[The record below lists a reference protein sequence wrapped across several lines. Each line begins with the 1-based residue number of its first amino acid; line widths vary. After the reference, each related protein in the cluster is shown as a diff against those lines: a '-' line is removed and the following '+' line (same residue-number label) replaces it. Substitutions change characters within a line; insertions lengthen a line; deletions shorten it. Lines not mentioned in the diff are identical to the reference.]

1 MQIQLDKNFWNTNLH
16 NRQRDNMLRYFYKT
30 LPLSFLLI
38 GIALAFRLPGIA
50 KPPIMDE
57 DCSLK
62 AVNGAWGQIIA
73 DRYFDAHPPLFYFL
87 IHLWGQVSSN
97 IVWLRLFSVLCG
109 SLACVLLYY
118 LASRLFGSRVA
129 LISYAFSVISPQLV
143 FVSQYSRPYVL
154 ALLLS
159 LLSVFAFIRI
169 MEEVRENKGVFQA
182 SIWLYL
188 AFALLSLYTFY
199 YSTFVILGIFVC
211 GIFLLKDSRASVL
224 KWLTGHIL
232 LGLGYLPWFFVQQEQ
247 MAHIRGNITSKVQL
261 LHDSSIGFYLGKI
274 HLGAILKI
282 FLSLFHFDDV
292 TGSLRYSSHLSFLVF
307 LVVSGILAII
317 GIYLLLRGYRF
328 LRRKE
333 AFTYATFLLSC
344 LIFVPLICILSLSIL
359 GDLGIAGMGKL
370 AINPRYFVQS
380 SILSGILIAGALLS
394 FSPKLLRYG
403 LITLVGCFFLFLTT
417 RVWSFNPYPCE
428 KVVRYLTEDRK
439 AEIVISIPSPVQDI
453 LIQFSSQ
460 RGKSSLKNPLTI
472 SSSDQLTKIFETLG
486 SEKSFYLWFT
496 GTAYNSIRYQ
506 SLIKQFEVLA
516 KKQGYE
522 RREEKIFQDVIFLSL
537 YVKRD

>member
-1 MQIQLDKNFWNTNLH
+1 M
-16 NRQRDNMLRYFYKT
+16 
-30 LPLSFLLI
+30 
-38 GIALAFRLPGIA
+38 PGIA
-50 KPPIMDE
+50 KPPMSDE
-57 DCSLK
+57 SFSLK

-73 DRYFDAHPPLFYFL
+73 DRFFDAHPPLFYFL
-87 IHLWGQVSSN
+87 IHLWGQISSN

-118 LASRLFGSRVA
+118 LASRIFGSRVA

-154 ALLLS
+154 ALIFS
-159 LLSVFAFIRI
+159 LLSVLVFVNI
-169 MEEVRENKGVFQA
+169 MEESKEKHSA
-182 SIWLYL
+182 SLSNILLYL
-188 AFALLSLYTFY
+188 LLALLSLYTFY
-199 YSTFVILGIFVC
+199 YSIFIILSVFIC
-211 GIFLLKDSRASVL
+211 GISLLKVQRPFIL
-224 KWLTGHIL
+224 KWLIGHIL
-232 LGLGYLPWFFVQQEQ
+232 VGLGYLPWFFVQQEQ
-247 MAHIRGNITSKVQL
+247 MTHLRGNITSKVQL
-261 LHDSSIGFYLGKI
+261 LHDSGIGFYWGKI
-274 HLGAILKI
+274 HLGAILKT
-282 FLSLFHFDDV
+282 FLSNFYLDDV
-292 TGSLRYSSHLSFLVF
+292 TTSLRYSSHLPFTAFLIVF
-307 LVVSGILAII
+307 GVAIAI
-317 GIYLLLRGYRF
+317 GICLLIKGYQF

-333 AFTYATFLLSC
+333 RLNNATFLLSC
-344 LIFVPLICILSLSIL
+344 LIFVPLICILLLSIL

-428 KVVRYLTEDRK
+428 KVVRYLIEDRK

-460 RGKSSLKNPLTI
+460 RGKSSLKNPLSI
-472 SSSDQLTKIFETLG
+472 GSSDQLIKIFKTLCL
-486 SEKSFYLWFT
+486 EKSFYLWFT
-496 GTAYNSIRYQ
+496 RTAYNSIRYE
-506 SLIKQFEVLA
+506 SLVKQFEVLA
-516 KKQGYE
+516 MQQGYKKE
-522 RREEKIFQDVIFLSL
+522 EEKNFQDVIFISL